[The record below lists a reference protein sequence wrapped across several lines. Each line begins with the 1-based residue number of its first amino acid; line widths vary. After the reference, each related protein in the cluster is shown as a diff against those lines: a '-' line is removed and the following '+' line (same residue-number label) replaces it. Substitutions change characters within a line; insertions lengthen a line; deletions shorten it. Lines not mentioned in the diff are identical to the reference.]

1 MLCNLTA
8 LHHLDLKIIQKY
20 TSKTFFFFF
29 LKTDDIRFMIVIFVV
44 ELLQR
49 LLSLILPHYM

>member
-20 TSKTFFFFF
+20 TSKRFF

-44 ELLQR
+44 EFLQR